1 MPGWV
6 PEWEA
11 EEEELT
17 LTTSMADALLGMLD
31 SDLML
36 LLLLLQS
43 LG

>member
-6 PEWEA
+6 PKWEA

-17 LTTSMADALLGMLD
+17 LTTSMADALLGL
-31 SDLML
+31 LNPHL